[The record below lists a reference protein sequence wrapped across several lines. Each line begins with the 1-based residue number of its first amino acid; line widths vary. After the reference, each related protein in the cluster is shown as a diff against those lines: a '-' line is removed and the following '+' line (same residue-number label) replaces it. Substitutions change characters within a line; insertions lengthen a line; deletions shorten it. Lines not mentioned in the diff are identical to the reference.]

1 MKREIDIKE
10 ISDGKLYDLNDMVK
24 ADCKDCVG
32 CSACCKG
39 MGNSIVLDPL
49 DVFRLTK
56 GLNCTFEALIQNQAE
71 LNVVDGIVL
80 PSIRMGEKGEACG
93 FLDPQGR
100 CSIHSFRPG
109 ICRLFPLG
117 RIYTEEGIRYF
128 LQIYECAKKNRT
140 KVKVRSFMDNPDGKR
155 YDKFIADWHDFL
167 KKAENEMEKRNDPN
181 FTRELSMNVLKM
193 FYLTPYEK
201 EQDFYDQFG
210 KRLEAITFL

>member
-1 MKREIDIKE
+1 
-10 ISDGKLYDLNDMVK
+10 
-24 ADCKDCVG
+24 
-32 CSACCKG
+32 

-80 PSIRMGEKGEACG
+80 PSIRMGEEGEACG

-128 LQIYECAKKNRT
+128 LQIYECTKKNRT

-167 KKAENEMEKRNDPN
+167 KKAENEMEKQNDPN

>member
-10 ISDGKLYDLNDMVK
+10 ISDGKMYDLNDMVK
-24 ADCKDCVG
+24 ADCKDCEG

-49 DVFRLTK
+49 DAFRLTK
-56 GLNCTFEALIQNQAE
+56 GLNCTFEALLHNQAE

-80 PSIRMGEKGEACG
+80 PNIRMGEAGGACG
-93 FLDPQGR
+93 FLDAQGR
-100 CSIHSFRPG
+100 CSVHSFRPG

-167 KKAENEMEKRNDPN
+167 KKAENEMEKQNDPN

>member
-24 ADCKDCVG
+24 ADCKDCEG
-32 CSACCKG
+32 CSACCRG
-39 MGNSIVLDPL
+39 MGNSIVMDPL

-56 GLNCTFEALIQNQAE
+56 GLDCTFEALLQNQAE

-80 PSIRMGEKGEACG
+80 PSIRMGEEGEACG
-93 FLDPQGR
+93 FLDGKGR
-100 CSIHSFRPG
+100 CSVHAFRPG

-117 RIYTEEGIRYF
+117 RMYTEEGIRYF

-167 KKAENEMEKRNDPN
+167 KKAENEIEKQNDPN
-181 FTRELSMNVLKM
+181 FTRQLSMNVLKM

>member
-24 ADCKDCVG
+24 ADCKDCEG

>member
-24 ADCKDCVG
+24 ADCKDCEG

-80 PSIRMGEKGEACG
+80 PGIRMGQEGEACR
-93 FLDPQGR
+93 FLDAQGR

-167 KKAENEMEKRNDPN
+167 KKAENEMEKQNDPN

>member
-24 ADCKDCVG
+24 ADCKDCEG

-80 PSIRMGEKGEACG
+80 PSIRMGEAGEACG

-167 KKAENEMEKRNDPN
+167 KKAENEMEKQNDPN

>member
-1 MKREIDIKE
+1 
-10 ISDGKLYDLNDMVK
+10 
-24 ADCKDCVG
+24 
-32 CSACCKG
+32 

-56 GLNCTFEALIQNQAE
+56 GLNCTFEALIQKQAE

-80 PSIRMGEKGEACG
+80 PSIRMGEAGEACG

-167 KKAENEMEKRNDPN
+167 KKAENEMEKQDDPN

>member
-24 ADCKDCVG
+24 ADCKDCEG

-80 PSIRMGEKGEACG
+80 PGIRMGQEGEACG
-93 FLDPQGR
+93 FLDAQGR

-167 KKAENEMEKRNDPN
+167 KKAENEMEKQNDPN
-181 FTRELSMNVLKM
+181 FTRELSLNVLKM

>member
-24 ADCKDCVG
+24 ADCKDCEG

-56 GLNCTFEALIQNQAE
+56 GLNCTFEVLIQNQAE

-80 PSIRMGEKGEACG
+80 PSIRMGPEGEACG
-93 FLDPQGR
+93 FLDAQGR

-167 KKAENEMEKRNDPN
+167 KKAENEMEKQNDPN

>member
-24 ADCKDCVG
+24 ADCKDCEG

-80 PSIRMGEKGEACG
+80 PSIRMGEAGEACG

-167 KKAENEMEKRNDPN
+167 KKAENEMEKQNDPN

-193 FYLTPYEK
+193 FYLTPYDK

>member
-24 ADCKDCVG
+24 ADCKDCEG

-80 PSIRMGEKGEACG
+80 PGIRMGQEGEACG
-93 FLDPQGR
+93 FLDAQGR

-140 KVKVRSFMDNPDGKR
+140 KVKVRSFMDNPDGK

-167 KKAENEMEKRNDPN
+167 KKAENEMEKQNDPN
-181 FTRELSMNVLKM
+181 FTRELSLNVLKM

>member
-24 ADCKDCVG
+24 ADCKDCEG

-80 PSIRMGEKGEACG
+80 PSIRMGEAGEACG

-100 CSIHSFRPG
+100 CSIHLFRPG

-155 YDKFIADWHDFL
+155 YDKFIADWHNFL
-167 KKAENEMEKRNDPN
+167 KKAENEMEKQNDPN

-193 FYLTPYEK
+193 FYLTPYDK

>member
-24 ADCKDCVG
+24 ADCKDCEG

-80 PSIRMGEKGEACG
+80 PSIRMGEEGEACG

-117 RIYTEEGIRYF
+117 RIYTEDGIRYF
-128 LQIYECAKKNRT
+128 LQIYECVKKNRT

-167 KKAENEMEKRNDPN
+167 KKAENEMEKQNDPN

>member
-24 ADCKDCVG
+24 ADCKDCEG

-181 FTRELSMNVLKM
+181 FTRELSMNVLNM

>member
-24 ADCKDCVG
+24 ADCKDCEG

-80 PSIRMGEKGEACG
+80 PSIRMGEEGEACG

-167 KKAENEMEKRNDPN
+167 KKAENEMEKHNDPN

>member
-24 ADCKDCVG
+24 ADCKDCEG

-56 GLNCTFEALIQNQAE
+56 GLNCTFEALIQTQAE

-80 PSIRMGEKGEACG
+80 PSIRMGEAGEACG

-167 KKAENEMEKRNDPN
+167 KKAENEMEKQNDPN

-193 FYLTPYEK
+193 FYLTPYDK

>member
-10 ISDGKLYDLNDMVK
+10 ISDGKLYDLNDMVR
-24 ADCKDCVG
+24 ADCKDCEG
-32 CSACCKG
+32 CSACCRG
-39 MGNSIVLDPL
+39 MGNSIVMDPL

-56 GLNCTFEALIQNQAE
+56 GLDCTFEALLQNQAE

-80 PSIRMGEKGEACG
+80 PSIRMGEEGEACG
-93 FLDPQGR
+93 FLDGKGR
-100 CSIHSFRPG
+100 CSVHAFRPG

-167 KKAENEMEKRNDPN
+167 KKAENEIEKQNDPN
-181 FTRELSMNVLKM
+181 FTRQLSMNVLKM

>member
-24 ADCKDCVG
+24 ADCKDCEG

-80 PSIRMGEKGEACG
+80 PSIRMGEAGEACG

-155 YDKFIADWHDFL
+155 YDKFIADWHDLL
-167 KKAENEMEKRNDPN
+167 KKAENEMEKQNDPN

>member
-24 ADCKDCVG
+24 ADCKDCEG
-32 CSACCKG
+32 CSACCRG
-39 MGNSIVLDPL
+39 MGNSIVMDPL

-56 GLNCTFEALIQNQAE
+56 GLDCTFEALLQNQAE

-80 PSIRMGEKGEACG
+80 PSIRMGEEGEACG
-93 FLDPQGR
+93 FLDGKGR
-100 CSIHSFRPG
+100 CSVHAFRPG

-167 KKAENEMEKRNDPN
+167 KKAENEIEKQNDPN
-181 FTRELSMNVLKM
+181 FTRQLSMNVLKM

>member
-24 ADCKDCVG
+24 ADCKDCEG
-32 CSACCKG
+32 CSACCRG

-56 GLNCTFEALIQNQAE
+56 GLNCTFEVLLQNQAE

-80 PSIRMGEKGEACG
+80 PSIRMGQEGENCG
-93 FLDPQGR
+93 FLDAQGR

-167 KKAENEMEKRNDPN
+167 KKAENEMEKQNDPN
-181 FTRELSMNVLKM
+181 FTRQLSMNVLKM

>member
-1 MKREIDIKE
+1 
-10 ISDGKLYDLNDMVK
+10 
-24 ADCKDCVG
+24 
-32 CSACCKG
+32 

-80 PSIRMGEKGEACG
+80 PSIRMREEGEACG

-155 YDKFIADWHDFL
+155 YDKFIADWHNFL
-167 KKAENEMEKRNDPN
+167 KNAENEMEKRNDPN

>member
-24 ADCKDCVG
+24 ADCKDCEG

-56 GLNCTFEALIQNQAE
+56 GLDCTFEALLQNQAE

-80 PSIRMGEKGEACG
+80 PSIRMGEEGEACG

-128 LQIYECAKKNRT
+128 LQIYECVKKNRT

-155 YDKFIADWHDFL
+155 YNKFIGDWHDFL
-167 KKAENEMEKRNDPN
+167 KKAENEMEKQNDPN

>member
-24 ADCKDCVG
+24 ADCKDCEG

-80 PSIRMGEKGEACG
+80 PSIRMGEAGEACG

-128 LQIYECAKKNRT
+128 LQIYECVKKNRT

-167 KKAENEMEKRNDPN
+167 KKAENEMEKQNDPN

>member
-24 ADCKDCVG
+24 ADCKDCEG

-80 PSIRMGEKGEACG
+80 PSIRMGEEGEAWG

-167 KKAENEMEKRNDPN
+167 KKAENEMEKHNDPN

>member
-24 ADCKDCVG
+24 ADCKDCEG

-56 GLNCTFEALIQNQAE
+56 GLNCTFEALIQKQAE

-80 PSIRMGEKGEACG
+80 PSIRMGEAEEACG
-93 FLDPQGR
+93 FLNPQGR

-167 KKAENEMEKRNDPN
+167 KKAENEMEKQNDPN

-210 KRLEAITFL
+210 KRLEAISFL

>member
-24 ADCKDCVG
+24 ADCKDCEG

-80 PSIRMGEKGEACG
+80 PGIRMGQEGEACG
-93 FLDPQGR
+93 FLDAQGR

-167 KKAENEMEKRNDPN
+167 KKAENEMEKQNDPN

>member
-24 ADCKDCVG
+24 ADCKDCEG
-32 CSACCKG
+32 CSACCRG

-80 PSIRMGEKGEACG
+80 PSIRMGQEGEACG

-167 KKAENEMEKRNDPN
+167 KKAENEMEKQNDPN

>member
-24 ADCKDCVG
+24 ADCKDCEG

-56 GLNCTFEALIQNQAE
+56 GLNCTFEALIQKQAE

-80 PSIRMGEKGEACG
+80 PSIRMGEAGEACG

-167 KKAENEMEKRNDPN
+167 KKAENEMEKQDDPN

>member
-10 ISDGKLYDLNDMVK
+10 VSDGKLYDLNDMVK
-24 ADCKDCVG
+24 ADCKDCEG

-80 PSIRMGEKGEACG
+80 PSIRMREEGETCG

>member
-24 ADCKDCVG
+24 ADCKDCEG

-56 GLNCTFEALIQNQAE
+56 GLDCTFEALLQNQAE

-80 PSIRMGEKGEACG
+80 PSIRMGEEGEACR

-128 LQIYECAKKNRT
+128 LQIYECVKKNRT

-155 YDKFIADWHDFL
+155 YDKFIGDWHDFL
-167 KKAENEMEKRNDPN
+167 KKAENEMEKQNDPN

>member
-24 ADCKDCVG
+24 ADCKDCEG

-39 MGNSIVLDPL
+39 MGSSIVLDPL

-80 PSIRMGEKGEACG
+80 PSIRMGEAGEACG

-155 YDKFIADWHDFL
+155 YDKFIADWHNFL
-167 KKAENEMEKRNDPN
+167 KKAENEMEMQNDPN

-193 FYLTPYEK
+193 FYLTPYDK

>member
-24 ADCKDCVG
+24 ADCKDCEG

-80 PSIRMGEKGEACG
+80 PSIQMGEAGEACG
-93 FLDPQGR
+93 FLDARGR

-167 KKAENEMEKRNDPN
+167 KKAENEMEKQNDPN
-181 FTRELSMNVLKM
+181 FTRELSMNVLNM

>member
-24 ADCKDCVG
+24 AGCKDCEG

-56 GLNCTFEALIQNQAE
+56 GLDCTFEALLQNQAE

-80 PSIRMGEKGEACG
+80 PSIRMGEEGEACG

-117 RIYTEEGIRYF
+117 RIYTEVGIRYF

-155 YDKFIADWHDFL
+155 YDKFIADWHDLL

-201 EQDFYDQFG
+201 DQDFYDQFG

>member
-24 ADCKDCVG
+24 ADCKDCEG

-80 PSIRMGEKGEACG
+80 PSIRLGDGGEACG
-93 FLDPQGR
+93 FLDLQGR

-128 LQIYECAKKNRT
+128 LQIYECVKKNRT

-167 KKAENEMEKRNDPN
+167 KKAENEMEKQNDPN

>member
-24 ADCKDCVG
+24 ADCKDCEG
-32 CSACCKG
+32 CSACCRG

-80 PSIRMGEKGEACG
+80 PSIRMGEAGEACG

-155 YDKFIADWHDFL
+155 YDKFIADWHNFL
-167 KKAENEMEKRNDPN
+167 KKAENEMEKQNDPN

-193 FYLTPYEK
+193 FYLTPYDK